1 MAPPGPVSSDY
12 LAILSKEIEFK
23 LSLVIKKKKS
33 SNPFNTSD
41 ESSPLYAVSVV
52 VFNLLTPKS
61 AKIPEKKFK
70 SSKIK
75 NSWKNPN
82 FHFV

>member
-23 LSLVIKKKKS
+23 LSLVIKKKS

-41 ESSPLYAVSVV
+41 VSSPLYAVSVV

-61 AKIPEKKFK
+61 AKIPEKKIQEF
-70 SSKIK
+70 
-75 NSWKNPN
+75 
-82 FHFV
+82 